1 MNNRSLEKPSN
12 GQHAGD
18 KRSLGERIRAHY
30 DRLSESE
37 RRIADLILDFPGEVA
52 AYSATELAE
61 ISGGSKAAVSR
72 MVRRLGYANFDEA
85 RRAARDAQTWGSP
98 LYLLSKDTAS
108 YDFKTRIAF
117 EIQQDS
123 QNIALTM
130 ENLDSAVLEQ
140 VVEAIC
146 ISRRVLF
153 LGFRNS
159 YYLAGYARSQISQ
172 VRKNTCLLP
181 VAGETIAEEFAD
193 LTDKDL
199 VIIIGFRRRVAKVL
213 KAVASARALGAKVL
227 YITDRSAQAN
237 SEATWTLPCAVSS
250 SDLFD
255 RYASAMCLLHFLGV
269 SVVKRLSAEGRSR
282 LQNIE
287 TLHRQMHE
295 FD

>member
-1 MNNRSLEKPSN
+1 MNNRGPERPAN
-12 GQHAGD
+12 TQRQGD
-18 KRSLGERIRAHY
+18 ERSLAERIRSHY

-108 YDFKTRIAF
+108 YDFSTRIAF
-117 EIQQDS
+117 EIQQES
-123 QNIALTM
+123 KNIALTM
-130 ENLDSAVLEQ
+130 ESLNPEVLDQIVD
-140 VVEAIC
+140 AIC
-146 ISRRVLF
+146 VARRVFF

-159 YYLAGYARSQISQ
+159 YYLAGYARSQICQ
-172 VRKNTCLLP
+172 VRRNTCLLP

-193 LTDKDL
+193 LTSEDL
-199 VIIIGFRRRVAKVL
+199 VIVIWFRRREAKVL
-213 KAVASARALGAKVL
+213 KAVTSARARGAKVL
-227 YITDRSAQAN
+227 YITDRSAKAN
-237 SEATWTLPCAVSS
+237 DEATWTLPCAVSS

-255 RYASAMCLLHFLGV
+255 RYASAMCLLHFLSV
-269 SVVKRLSAEGRSR
+269 SVVKRLSAKGRNR
-282 LQNIE
+282 LQKIE
-287 TLHRQMHE
+287 TLHREMHE